1 MLKVK
6 TDSSKPLALHPKSI
20 FNRFFIEN
28 HRIKLPSGQLGILL
42 DTIGFITNLPHD
54 LVESFKST
62 LEEVQDADIVLHIR
76 DISHP
81 NTEEQKNTV
90 LEVLKELG
98 YDEAFYTKR
107 MVEVVNR
114 KSNSIDRS
122 LE

>member
-1 MLKVK
+1 M
-6 TDSSKPLALHPKSI
+6 
-20 FNRFFIEN
+20 
-28 HRIKLPSGQLGILL
+28 PSGQLGILL